1 MMIDRREAEG
11 FNRFRSEIV
20 ECADDGQR
28 RQGQAPRSGDLV
40 ANGEGV
46 TIAKV

>member
-1 MMIDRREAEG
+1 MRRRREG
-11 FNRFRSEIV
+11 DQRR
-20 ECADDGQR
+20 ADDGQR